1 MRIAL
6 AIALLV
12 AWTGVAHAH
21 QSSIKYTDVTVDGAG
36 AKVRMTIAPSDVT
49 QPLGMD
55 EAATPTLDQ
64 AMAPAT
70 LDRVTAFVAS
80 WIALRTPDGATCAIT
95 SPSAA
100 PDADGKFIDVTWDVT
115 CAGTVDK
122 IVLDFTRF
130 FALDQ
135 RHEAIVSVHA
145 PGEKVEPIVVRI
157 SDPVLTVTPGETTS
171 LLGWIRHGM
180 DHIYGGLDH
189 IAFVLTLLLV
199 VVIKRGA
206 NREWV
211 VRSPIEAIKSTA
223 IIVTAFTIAHSASL
237 IAASL
242 GYVSLP
248 SRFVESMIAASI
260 VYTAIEDVIRPDTRW
275 RYALTFAFGLL
286 HGLGFASMLAEL
298 LPEDRVII
306 PLITFNIGVELGQ
319 LSIVIVAIPVLWG
332 LARLVGA
339 ERYRRVVVPVAAV
352 PLVLIG
358 IKWLIERV
366 LDITTFTF
374 LGM

>member
-1 MRIAL
+1 MRIAHV
-6 AIALLV
+6 IAMIV
-12 AWTGVAHAH
+12 ATIVATIVASGGVARAH
-21 QSSIKYTDVTVDGAG
+21 QSSIKYTDVTVDGAR
-36 AKVRMTIAPSDVT
+36 ATVRMTISPSDVT

-55 EAATPTLDQ
+55 ETARPTLEE

-80 WIALRTPDGATCAIT
+80 WVAVRTPDGATCAIA
-95 SPSAA
+95 SPRAA
-100 PDADGKFIDVTWDVT
+100 PDADARFIDVTWDVT
-115 CAGTVDK
+115 CANAVDR

-145 PGEKVEPIVVRI
+145 PGEKVEPTVVRI
-157 SDPVLTVTPGETTS
+157 SEPILTITPGESTS

-189 IAFVLTLLLV
+189 IAFVLALLLV

-206 NREWV
+206 NRVWV

-223 IIVTAFTIAHSASL
+223 IIITAFTLAHSASL

-260 VYTAIEDVIRPDTRW
+260 VYTAVEDILRPDVRW
-275 RYALTFAFGLL
+275 RFALTIAFGLV

-298 LPEDRVII
+298 LPEDAVII
-306 PLITFNIGVELGQ
+306 PLITFNVGVELGQ
-319 LSIVIVAIPVLWG
+319 LTIVIVAIPLLWI
-332 LARLVGA
+332 LARTVGA
-339 ERYRRVVVPVAAV
+339 ERYRHIVVPVAAV
-352 PLVLIG
+352 PLALIG

-366 LDITTFTF
+366 
-374 LGM
+374 

>member
-6 AIALLV
+6 ALAMLV
-12 AWTGVAHAH
+12 ALGGVAHAH

-55 EAATPTLDQ
+55 ETALPTLAQ

-80 WIALRTPDGATCAIT
+80 WMAVRTPDGATCAM
-95 SPSAA
+95 AA
-100 PDADGKFIDVTWDVT
+100 PRAVPDADGTFVEVSWDVT
-115 CAGTVDK
+115 CPGAIDK
-122 IVLDFTRF
+122 LVLDFTRF
-130 FALDQ
+130 FTLDQ

-145 PGEKVEPIVVRI
+145 PGEKVEPIVVRA
-157 SDPVLTVTPGETTS
+157 SDPILTVTPGETTS
-171 LLGWIRHGM
+171 LWGWIRHGM

-189 IAFVLTLLLV
+189 VAFVLALLLV
-199 VVIKRGA
+199 VAIQRVGG
-206 NREWV
+206 EWKL
-211 VRSPIEAIKSTA
+211 RSPWLAIKSTA
-223 IIVTAFTIAHSASL
+223 VIITAFTIAHSASL

-260 VYTAIEDVIRPDTRW
+260 VYTAIENVVRPDARW
-275 RYALTFAFGLL
+275 RFGLTFAFGLI

-298 LPEDRVII
+298 LPEDAVIV
-306 PLITFNIGVELGQ
+306 PLIAFNVGVELGQ
-319 LSIVIVAIPVLWG
+319 LSIVIVAIPLLWG
-332 LARLVGA
+332 LARLLGA
-339 ERYRRVVVPVAAV
+339 ETYRRIVVPVAAV
-352 PLVLIG
+352 PLVLVG

-366 LDITTFTF
+366 FDISTFTF